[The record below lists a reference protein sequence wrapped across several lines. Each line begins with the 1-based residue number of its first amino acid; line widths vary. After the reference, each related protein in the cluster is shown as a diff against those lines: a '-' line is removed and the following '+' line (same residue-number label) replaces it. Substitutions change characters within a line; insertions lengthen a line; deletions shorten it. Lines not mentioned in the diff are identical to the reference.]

1 MAYVNSRGE
10 VVDHRQWSIKS
21 PIYALLAIWTAI
33 KLFFVTLF
41 GGTTPSQE
49 RKNGGSFGGSSG
61 SSGGSSGGWGG
72 WGRGSGS
79 GGGGSSGA
87 PPRPRFGGFGSS
99 GGFRSPPPGCSPCAG
114 GSCGR

>member
-1 MAYVNSRGE
+1 M
-10 VVDHRQWSIKS
+10 DQRQWSIKS
-21 PIYALLAIWTAI
+21 PLYALLAIWTAV
-33 KLFFVTLF
+33 KLFFITLF

-49 RKNGGSFGGSSG
+49 RKAGNFGGSSG
-61 SSGGSSGGWGG
+61 SGGGSNGGWG
-72 WGRGSGS
+72 WGRGSGGS
-79 GGGGSSGA
+79 GGSSG